1 MTAAR
6 APNAQRT
13 PAEQLAWLHGQM
25 ARKVAPKARAKPG
38 NPERRQQEAVVAWL
52 RRVLPRGSKVFAIVN
67 EAPAQSKTRLGKA
80 RFYQA
85 RRKAGVLD
93 DMTDLGIILHEGRT
107 VWLEMKA
114 ATGVVKHGQHELHA
128 DLRALGHQVG
138 VGTCI
143 DTARHVLRAAGVVLS
158 ESAAEPSRPAHVRV
172 AKPRAAL
179 PKDRVPW

>member
-1 MTAAR
+1 MAKRVTSAAVAR
-6 APNAQRT
+6 EA
-13 PAEQLAWLHGQM
+13 AWIGTL
-25 ARKVAPKARAKPG
+25 AKPAAKPKVKRG

-67 EAPAQSKTRLGKA
+67 EAPAQSKTGLGKA

-93 DMTDLGIILHEGRT
+93 DMTDLGVILPEGRT

-114 ATGVVKHGQHELHA
+114 ATGVVQPGQIDLHGDLH
-128 DLRALGHQVG
+128 ALGHQVG
-138 VGTCI
+138 IATCI

-158 ESAAEPSRPAHVRV
+158 ESAAEPSREARVRV
-172 AKPRAAL
+172 AKPRARL
-179 PKDRVPW
+179 PADRMPF